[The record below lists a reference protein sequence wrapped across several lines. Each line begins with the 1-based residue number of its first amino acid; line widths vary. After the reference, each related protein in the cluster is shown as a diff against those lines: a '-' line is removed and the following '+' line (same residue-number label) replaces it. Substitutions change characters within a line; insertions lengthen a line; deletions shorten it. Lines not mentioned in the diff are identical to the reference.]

1 METEQNS
8 NNNKCNATPLNLKE
22 LFKMYFDEL
31 VCIAEGLL
39 YQGVA
44 ILAGPPKLGKSW
56 LVLAL
61 CIAIS
66 KGQEIL
72 GFHTNQCGCL
82 YLSLE
87 DSLRRIKDRSNNVLQ
102 NDNAIPDNIYPRIK
116 CPTIDEGLTDYLQSE
131 LEIHPDIKFIVI
143 DTFQKICS
151 GNINSYNR
159 MSQDVGKL
167 KEFADD
173 NGVCILLIHHSKK
186 SKSRDVFNE
195 IQGSIGINGTVDTMI
210 VLTKSKDNPFD
221 VVFSATGRDIENIEK
236 VIRFNKKKCQWEV
249 IAEYESPEDKQY
261 QDYIDDPIV
270 ITVKHLLS
278 EQEEVIITATD
289 LYNKILEI
297 NGMDKTDLKQKNGQA
312 VSRELNNNLQI
323 FLKEYDNIRFERVN
337 TSGGTEGRQIK
348 FSFYPVEDESVQQ
361 EEISTKENIVQQGE
375 VLDKEIIPKQEIV
388 PLTKQAELKEENTS
402 KVITDSKLF

>member
-8 NNNKCNATPLNLKE
+8 NNNKCNATPLNLRE
-22 LFKMYFDEL
+22 LSKMYFDEL

-66 KGQEIL
+66 KGQEFL
-72 GFHTNQCGCL
+72 GFQTKQCGCL

-87 DSLRRIKDRSNNVLQ
+87 DSLRRIKDRVNIVLQ
-102 NDNAIPDNIYPRIK
+102 DDNAIPENIYPEIK
-116 CPTIDEGLTDYLQSE
+116 CPTIDEGLIDYLQSR
-131 LEIHPDIKFIVI
+131 LEMHPDIKFIII
-143 DTFQKICS
+143 DTFQKIIN

-159 MSQDVGKL
+159 MSSDVGKL

-261 QDYIDDPIV
+261 QDYIDNPII
-270 ITVKHLLS
+270 ITVKQLLS
-278 EQEEVIITATD
+278 EQEEVTITATD

-297 NGMDKTDLKQKNGQA
+297 NGMGKADLKQKNGQA

-348 FSFYPVEDESVQQ
+348 FSYYPLEDETAEEQEEVIQKDETAVEETKDEQQ
-361 EEISTKENIVQQGE
+361 ETQKTV
-375 VLDKEIIPKQEIV
+375 
-388 PLTKQAELKEENTS
+388 S
-402 KVITDSKLF
+402 KNDEDNSKAKTDNYLF

>member
-22 LFKMYFDEL
+22 LASMYFDEL
-31 VCIAEGLL
+31 VCIVERLL

-66 KGQEIL
+66 KGQEFL
-72 GFHTNQCGCL
+72 GFQTKQCGCL

-87 DSLRRIKDRSNNVLQ
+87 DSLRRIKDRVNIVLQ
-102 NDNAIPDNIYPRIK
+102 DDNAIPENIYPEIK
-116 CPTIDEGLTDYLQSE
+116 CPTIAEGLTDYLQSQ
-131 LEIHPDIKFIVI
+131 LEMYPDIKFIII
-143 DTFQKICS
+143 DTLQKVIN

-159 MSQDVGKL
+159 MSEDIGKL

-249 IAEYESPEDKQY
+249 IAEYESLEDKQY
-261 QDYIDDPIV
+261 QEYIDNPIV
-270 ITVKHLLS
+270 IAVKQLLS
-278 EQEEVIITATD
+278 EQEEVTITATD

-312 VSRELNNNLQI
+312 VSREINNNLQI

-348 FSFYPVEDESVQQ
+348 FSYYPVEDKTAEEHEEVIQKDETAVEEIKDEQQ
-361 EEISTKENIVQQGE
+361 ETQKTV
-375 VLDKEIIPKQEIV
+375 
-388 PLTKQAELKEENTS
+388 S
-402 KVITDSKLF
+402 KNDEDNSKAKTDNYLF

>member
-87 DSLRRIKDRSNNVLQ
+87 DSLRRIKDRVNIVLQ
-102 NDNAIPDNIYPRIK
+102 DDNAIPENIYPEIK
-116 CPTIDEGLTDYLQSE
+116 CPTIDEGLIDYLQSH
-131 LEIHPDIKFIVI
+131 LEMHPDIKFIII
-143 DTFQKICS
+143 DTFQKIIN

-159 MSQDVGKL
+159 MSSDVGKL

-210 VLTKSKDNPFD
+210 VLTKNKDNPFD

-249 IAEYESPEDKQY
+249 IAEYESLEDKQY
-261 QDYIDDPIV
+261 QEYIDDPIV
-270 ITVKHLLS
+270 IAVKQLLS
-278 EQEEVIITATD
+278 EQEEVTITATD

-297 NGMDKTDLKQKNGQA
+297 NGMDKADLKQKNGQA

-348 FSFYPVEDESVQQ
+348 FSFYPVEDETAEEHEEVIQKDETAVEETKDEQQ
-361 EEISTKENIVQQGE
+361 ETQKTV
-375 VLDKEIIPKQEIV
+375 
-388 PLTKQAELKEENTS
+388 S
-402 KVITDSKLF
+402 KNDEDNSKAKTDNYLF

>member
-66 KGQEIL
+66 KGQEFL
-72 GFHTNQCGCL
+72 GFQTKQCGCL

-87 DSLRRIKDRSNNVLQ
+87 DSLRRIKDRVNIVLQ
-102 NDNAIPDNIYPRIK
+102 DDNAIPENIYPEIK
-116 CPTIDEGLTDYLQSE
+116 CPTIDEGLIDYLQSH
-131 LEIHPDIKFIVI
+131 LEMHPDIKFIII
-143 DTFQKICS
+143 DTFQKIIN

-159 MSQDVGKL
+159 MSSDVGKL

-249 IAEYESPEDKQY
+249 IAEYESLEDKQY
-261 QDYIDDPIV
+261 QEYIDDPIV
-270 ITVKHLLS
+270 IAVKQLLS
-278 EQEEVIITATD
+278 EQEEVTITATD

-297 NGMDKTDLKQKNGQA
+297 NGMDKADLKQKNGQA

-348 FSFYPVEDESVQQ
+348 FSFYPVEDETAEEHEEVIQKDETAVEETKDEQQ
-361 EEISTKENIVQQGE
+361 ETQKTV
-375 VLDKEIIPKQEIV
+375 
-388 PLTKQAELKEENTS
+388 S
-402 KVITDSKLF
+402 KNDEDNSKAKTDNYLF

>member
-66 KGQEIL
+66 KGQEFL

-87 DSLRRIKDRSNNVLQ
+87 DSLRRIKDRVNIVLQ
-102 NDNAIPDNIYPRIK
+102 DDNAIPENIYPEIK
-116 CPTIDEGLTDYLQSE
+116 CPTIDDGLIDYLQSH
-131 LEIHPDIKFIVI
+131 LEMHPDIKFIII
-143 DTFQKICS
+143 DTFQKIIN

-159 MSQDVGKL
+159 MSSDVGKL

-236 VIRFNKKKCQWEV
+236 IIRFNKKKCQWEV

-261 QDYIDDPIV
+261 QDYIDDPII
-270 ITVKHLLS
+270 ITVKH
-278 EQEEVIITATD
+278 TR
-289 LYNKILEI
+289 NKWY
-297 NGMDKTDLKQKNGQA
+297 G
-312 VSRELNNNLQI
+312 
-323 FLKEYDNIRFERVN
+323 
-337 TSGGTEGRQIK
+337 
-348 FSFYPVEDESVQQ
+348 
-361 EEISTKENIVQQGE
+361 
-375 VLDKEIIPKQEIV
+375 
-388 PLTKQAELKEENTS
+388 
-402 KVITDSKLF
+402 